1 MTCCQ
6 SLPIGRY
13 SSGKELR
20 FFRMFKL
27 LIKLDIICETSVAEP
42 DAKIHNEVVKCK
54 YPFEVNKNESP
65 IAYICKLFNS

>member
-6 SLPIGRY
+6 FLPIGRY
-13 SSGKELR
+13 SSRKELR

-27 LIKLDIICETSVAEP
+27 SINLDICETSVAEP
-42 DAKIHNEVVKCK
+42 DAKIHNEVIKYK

>member
-6 SLPIGRY
+6 FLPIGRY

-27 LIKLDIICETSVAEP
+27 SINSDICETSVAEP
-42 DAKIHNEVVKCK
+42 DAKIHNEVVKYK
-54 YPFEVNKNESP
+54 YPFEVNENESP